1 MVLAAVAGEAVVKK
15 IAEGFVDNLFVQL
28 QTGSPA
34 SSGQGSL
41 NLQKGAQLIG
51 SKLAGILPGV
61 LAEHA
66 PEQRRAAAQS
76 AANDLLDCLKKTQIS
91 YEEILQTNLDPEKLS
106 SLIHGC
112 IAEKNI
118 SPERKENLA
127 KLSDE
132 FSKQLII
139 SLCES
144 SEFRIAFMRRC
155 LSEFAR
161 VSEALARIEQRL
173 ATQS

>member
-1 MVLAAVAGEAVVKK
+1 MVLVAATGEAVVKK
-15 IAEGFVDNLFVQL
+15 IAEVFVDNLFAQL
-28 QTGSPA
+28 KTSSPA
-34 SSGQGSL
+34 SSDREPL
-41 NLQKGAQLIG
+41 NLQKGAQFIG
-51 SKLAGILPGV
+51 SRLAGILPGV
-61 LAEHA
+61 LAKHA
-66 PEQRRAAAQS
+66 PEQRRAEAQS

-91 YEEILQTNLDPEKLS
+91 CEEILQTNLDPEKLS

-112 IAEKNI
+112 LAEKSI

-144 SEFRIAFMRRC
+144 SEFRIAFMRR
-155 LSEFAR
+155 
-161 VSEALARIEQRL
+161 
-173 ATQS
+173 